1 MGGDGGVK
9 ATNRKFMRGYKDSSK
24 ANETKDVNAEKR
36 LLASSCALTS
46 KKFTIYTPI
55 VACEL
60 GHLFNKEDI
69 LTALIDKTLPE
80 AFSHIRGL
88 KDLKTLQFTNNP
100 HYTDHHNSTNNGEN
114 SSLFICP
121 ITGDEFNGIIPFCV
135 IWSTGYVLS
144 ERAIREMGI
153 ERLQAEY
160 GPFRPLDIIRLIA
173 VLPEEIELLRS
184 NMNIRHA
191 ERVNKKESK
200 RKRDHTTTTIDP
212 TDYNNTL
219 QLTSTTSNTHI
230 PPTTNHLTSSTTT
243 SFTTSTAHKISKS
256 SSVVKSVHEQIQQ
269 QNESSKVYSNLFH
282 TDKEVKEKMNDRDLF
297 ISVAGLRYTI
307 S

>member
-24 ANETKDVNAEKR
+24 ANESKDVNAEKR

-46 KKFTIYTPI
+46 KKFTFNSPI

-60 GHLFNKEDI
+60 GHLFNKEDF

-100 HYTDHHNSTNNGEN
+100 HYTDHHNTTNQTEN

-173 VLPEEIELLRS
+173 ILPEEIELLRS

-200 RKRDHTTTTIDP
+200 RKRDHTTTIAP
-212 TDYNNTL
+212 TDNNNTPL
-219 QLTSTTSNTHI
+219 L
-230 PPTTNHLTSSTTT
+230 TTT
-243 SFTTSTAHKISKS
+243 SVTTSTAHKISKS